1 MNDERED
8 GTYSDITQT
17 LMGLYNK
24 KKFGKRRIDL
34 MVFPYSRF
42 FFSFENCTINFP

>member
-8 GTYSDITQT
+8 GTYSDITET

-24 KKFGKRRIDL
+24 KSLERDGLI
-34 MVFPYSRF
+34 
-42 FFSFENCTINFP
+42 